1 MEKIISKK
9 MNKPYMAELSQKWL
23 DVLIPFSNEYSKKL
37 SGSEISRIV
46 KFPQRSISRYLTE
59 LVNNGILKFEE
70 KGNNKLYFLDLSDE
84 KIRMILNLIESYK
97 AFVFSQ
103 NNLIWKD
110 LKELVNF
117 GTFVVFGSQVKGYS
131 NMSSD
136 IDLVLFSKKSEKLK
150 GVLRNILK
158 VQAQVISFENF
169 EKLVLKKDVLALEIL
184 KNHIIFGDI
193 DKFVSLCWRF
203 YYG

>member
-70 KGNNKLYFLDLSDE
+70 KGNNKNLNTSDWC
-84 KIRMILNLIESYK
+84 N
-97 AFVFSQ
+97 
-103 NNLIWKD
+103 
-110 LKELVNF
+110 
-117 GTFVVFGSQVKGYS
+117 
-131 NMSSD
+131 
-136 IDLVLFSKKSEKLK
+136 
-150 GVLRNILK
+150 
-158 VQAQVISFENF
+158 
-169 EKLVLKKDVLALEIL
+169 
-184 KNHIIFGDI
+184 
-193 DKFVSLCWRF
+193 
-203 YYG
+203 

>member
-158 VQAQVISFENF
+158 VQAQVISFDNF